1 MNVSECHFGKTLHEL
16 GSSWSADLGPP
27 FGVMYCIKCECV
39 KVPKKKRIVA
49 RVQCRNIKEEC
60 PTTTC
65 DEPVSLPGKCCKTC
79 PTDKHVENNEQNEI
93 LIYDNFVDNKLG
105 KAT

>member
-1 MNVSECHFGKTLHEL
+1 MNSKLLYISECHFGKTLHEL

-79 PTDKHVENNEQNEI
+79 PSDKHVLALLRE
-93 LIYDNFVDNKLG
+93 YVDKVLG
-105 KAT
+105 YVG